1 MRHFQELSMYQR
13 ILVPIDG
20 SPTST
25 RGLDEA
31 IRLARLTGATL
42 RLLHVL
48 DELVFVTGLETGAT
62 YTKDVLPRIRK
73 AGESI
78 LVAGKARVG
87 AAGLTADTL
96 LMECFAMRT
105 SEVVIA
111 QAQIWKA
118 DLIVLGTHG
127 RRGIGRLL
135 MGSDAEQIVRGATV
149 PVLLVR
155 AEEVAADT
163 PGYGAA
169 QTAGSP
175 ARDFATATV

>member
-1 MRHFQELSMYQR
+1 MYQR

-31 IRLARLTGATL
+31 IRLAKLTGATL

-48 DELVFVTGLETGAT
+48 DELVFATGFETGAT
-62 YTKDVLPRIRK
+62 YTHDVLPRIK
-73 AGESI
+73 KVGESI
-78 LVAGKARVG
+78 LMDGKARAV
-87 AAGLTADTL
+87 AAGVTVDTL
-96 LMECFAMRT
+96 QVECFATRT
-105 SEVVIA
+105 SEIVIA
-111 QAQIWKA
+111 QAQTWKA

-155 AEEVAADT
+155 AEEVGADT
-163 PGYGAA
+163 SAHGAA
-169 QTAGSP
+169 RMVAIP
-175 ARDFATATV
+175 AKGIAIAMV

>member
-1 MRHFQELSMYQR
+1 MYQR

-20 SPTST
+20 SPVST

-31 IRLARLTGATL
+31 IRLATLTGATL

-48 DELVFVTGLETGAT
+48 DDLVFVTGFETGAT
-62 YTKDVLPRIRK
+62 YERDVLPRIRK

-78 LVAGKARVG
+78 LARAKARVV
-87 AAGLTADTL
+87 ASGLTTDTL
-96 LMECFAMRT
+96 MLECFATRT
-105 SEVVIA
+105 SDVVLA
-111 QAQIWKA
+111 QAQVWKA

-135 MGSDAEQIVRGATV
+135 LGSDAEQIVRGATV

-155 AEEVAADT
+155 AQAVAADPSGHDAGQT
-163 PGYGAA
+163 TSIPGKE
-169 QTAGSP
+169 
-175 ARDFATATV
+175 FATSTV

>member
-1 MRHFQELSMYQR
+1 MYQR

-31 IRLARLTGATL
+31 IRLAKLTGATL
-42 RLLHVL
+42 RLVHVL
-48 DELVFVTGLETGAT
+48 DELVFPTGFHTGAT
-62 YTKDVLPRIRK
+62 YTNDVLPMIKK

-78 LVAGKARVG
+78 LMIGKARVA
-87 AAGLTADTL
+87 AAGVTVDTL
-96 LMECFAMRT
+96 LMECFATRT
-105 SEVVIA
+105 SEMVIA
-111 QAQIWKA
+111 QAQDWQA
-118 DLIVLGTHG
+118 DLVVLGTHG
-127 RRGIGRLL
+127 RRGIGRFL

-163 PGYGAA
+163 PLHGAA
-169 QTAGSP
+169 RVVSIP
-175 ARDFATATV
+175 AKGVAVATD